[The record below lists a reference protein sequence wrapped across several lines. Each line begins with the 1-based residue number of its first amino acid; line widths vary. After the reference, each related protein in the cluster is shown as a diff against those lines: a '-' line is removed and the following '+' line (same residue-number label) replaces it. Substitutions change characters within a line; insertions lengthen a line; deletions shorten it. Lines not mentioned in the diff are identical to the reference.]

1 MTQIAVYPGT
11 FDPITYG
18 HEDLIA
24 RAANIF
30 TSVIVAIAE
39 NENKL
44 PLFSLEQRISMA
56 QQAMHKYPNVSVK
69 GFSNLLV
76 DFAAENNAQI
86 ILRGVRVT
94 ADFEYELQ
102 LASMNRALNMN
113 LETIFLTP
121 SEKYSYVSSSLVR
134 EIAMLGG
141 DISGFVN
148 NDVIQAFQGI
158 TWR

>member
-1 MTQIAVYPGT
+1 MTQIAIYPGT
-11 FDPITYG
+11 FDPITHG

-30 TSVIVAIAE
+30 TKVIVAIAE
-39 NENKL
+39 NNAKT
-44 PLFSLEQRISMA
+44 PLFNLGQRISMA
-56 QQAMHKYPNVSVK
+56 QQAMHKYPNVSVM

-86 ILRGVRVT
+86 IIRGVRVT

-102 LASMNRALNMN
+102 LANMNRALNMN
-113 LETIFLTP
+113 LETVFLTP

-141 DISGFVN
+141 DVFGFVN
-148 NDVIQAFQGI
+148 NDVVKAFQGI